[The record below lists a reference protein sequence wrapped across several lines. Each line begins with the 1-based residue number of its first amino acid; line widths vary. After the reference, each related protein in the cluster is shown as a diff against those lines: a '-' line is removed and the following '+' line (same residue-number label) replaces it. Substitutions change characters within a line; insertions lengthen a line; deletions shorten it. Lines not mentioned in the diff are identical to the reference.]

1 MKLYPLSTSQLQY
14 LETGQFII
22 RFLTDFG
29 SLNLDPA
36 TDAELKTLYDSLKTQ
51 SPIYDVALM
60 QIRAKAETELLIAQ
74 DDIRD
79 KKMATLR
86 RAIGVYRHSDE
97 PAEQSAH
104 NLLKILLSVYKNI
117 ELANF
122 EAESLG
128 VDNLVAELR
137 NPTYSPAVQTLGVAV
152 HLNNLEQANSNF
164 KTTFNTRSTTTITT
178 AVYDTKLLRKNILNT
193 YRDLA
198 EYVFVMAKRK
208 NVAFYTDT
216 LTAINNGRK
225 YFADILAKRAG
236 NNGATPTV

>member
-1 MKLYPLSTSQLQY
+1 MKLYALNTTKLQY

-22 RFLTDFG
+22 RFLTDFE

-36 TDAELKTLYDSLKTQ
+36 TDAEFKILHDSLKTQ
-51 SPIYDVALM
+51 SPVYDEALM

-79 KKMATLR
+79 KKIATLR
-86 RAIGVYRHSDE
+86 RAIGVYRYSDE

-104 NLLKILLSVYKNI
+104 NLLKILLTVYKNI
-117 ELANF
+117 ETTNF

-128 VDNLVAELR
+128 LSNLVAELR
-137 NPTYSPAVQTLGVAV
+137 NNTYLPAVQALALAV
-152 HLNNLEQANSNF
+152 HVNNLETANNNF
-164 KTTFNTRSTTTITT
+164 KITFNTRSTSTINT
-178 AVYDTKLLRKNILNT
+178 AVYDTKLLRKNILST
-193 YRDLA
+193 YKDLA

-208 NVAFYTDT
+208 KTSFFVDT
-216 LTAINNGRK
+216 FTVINNGRK

-236 NNGATPTV
+236 NNDAPAI